1 MCENTPNSINENIE
15 QTTEWDGNTGEQI
28 TETQETIETNDVPTS
43 NPEPAIPTEDIEI
56 DETVAI
62 EPTPENE

>member
-15 QTTEWDGNTGEQI
+15 QTTEWDSNTGEQI
-28 TETQETIETNDVPTS
+28 TETQETIETNDAPAS
-43 NPEPAIPTEDIEI
+43 NPEPTIPTEDIEI
-56 DETVAI
+56 DEAVAI